1 MNSNLYEFIHHTLNI
16 SLMTNILVIDDN
28 PSVIKLMAKILKAN
42 DYEVSI
48 ASGGGSGIKKLD
60 KDEYDLVFTDL
71 MMPGIGGME
80 VLEHVISKSPKTMC
94 IILTAHGTIK
104 SSVDAIKKGAFDY
117 ITKPVSPS
125 ELLVVVEK
133 AIKFKNLE
141 EENSRLKKELRGKY
155 DYTNFVGTSNAI
167 KKIYDLIEKVAD
179 TDGTV
184 LITGASGTGKEL
196 IARAIHYNSNRSEK
210 PLVVVSCGAIPEALL
225 ESELFGHEKGAF
237 TGAFKKRI
245 GRFEMANGGTIFLDE
260 IGEMSPAL
268 QVKLLRVLQE
278 QKFER
283 VGGTKTI
290 HVDLRII
297 AATNR
302 NLTTA
307 INNEIF
313 REDLYY
319 RLNVIPIKVPSLKQR
334 KSDIPLLIDFF
345 LKKFQAGKKIKI
357 TGFLPEA
364 MDAMIAY
371 DWPGNVR
378 ELENAV
384 KRITILC
391 ENQVVSFD
399 DLPEIIQEKSRSVQ
413 FSDEV
418 IIEEKL
424 DFQEAVKYYERKIIL
439 EALEKSNWIKSK
451 AAKLLNIN
459 RTTLVAKIK
468 KQNIDIDDVATG

>member
-1 MNSNLYEFIHHTLNI
+1 
-16 SLMTNILVIDDN
+16 MTSILVIDDN
-28 PSVIKLMAKILKAN
+28 PSIIKLMAKILKAN
-42 DYEVSI
+42 DYEVST
-48 ASGGGSGIKKLD
+48 ASGGELGIKKLEKND
-60 KDEYDLVFTDL
+60 YDLVFTDL
-71 MMPGIGGME
+71 MMPDISGME
-80 VLEHVISKSPKTMC
+80 VLENVISKSPKTMC

-133 AIKFKNLE
+133 ALKFKNLE
-141 EENSRLKKELRGKY
+141 EENIRLKKELRGKY
-155 DYTNFVGTSNAI
+155 NYTNLVGTSKAI

-179 TDGTV
+179 TDGTI

-196 IARAIHYNSNRSEK
+196 IARAIHYTSNRSDK
-210 PLVVVSCGAIPEALL
+210 PLVVVSCGAIPETLL

-237 TGAFKKRI
+237 TGAFKRRI
-245 GRFEMANGGTIFLDE
+245 GRFELANGGSIFLDE
-260 IGEMSPAL
+260 IGEMSPGL

-307 INNEIF
+307 INNETF

-319 RLNVIPIKVPSLKQR
+319 RLNVIPIKVPSLKKR
-334 KSDIPLLIDFF
+334 KSDIPLLLDFF
-345 LKKFQAGKKIKI
+345 LKKFQRGKEKSI
-357 TGFLPEA
+357 TGFLPVA
-364 MDAMIAY
+364 MDALIAY

-378 ELENAV
+378 ELENVV
-384 KRITILC
+384 KRVTILC

-413 FSDEV
+413 SSDQV
-418 IIEEKL
+418 IMEQDL
-424 DFQEAVKYYERKIIL
+424 NFHEAVKDYEKKIIL
-439 EALEKSNWIKSK
+439 EALEKSNWVKSK

-468 KQNIDIDDVATG
+468 KQNIDIDDAAMG

>member
-1 MNSNLYEFIHHTLNI
+1 
-16 SLMTNILVIDDN
+16 MTSILVIDDN
-28 PSVIKLMAKILKAN
+28 PEIIKLMAKILKAN
-42 DYEVSI
+42 DYEVST
-48 ASGGGSGIKKLD
+48 ALGGELGIKKLEKND
-60 KDEYDLVFTDL
+60 YDLVFTDL
-71 MMPGIGGME
+71 MMPDISGME
-80 VLEHVISKSPKTMC
+80 VLEHVISKSPKAMC

-117 ITKPVSPS
+117 ITKPVSPT

-133 AIKFKNLE
+133 TLKFKKLE
-141 EENSRLKKELRGKY
+141 EENIRLKKELRGKY
-155 DYTNFVGTSNAI
+155 NYTNLVGTSKAI

-179 TDGTV
+179 TDGTI

-196 IARAIHYNSNRSEK
+196 IARAIHYTSNRSDK
-210 PLVVVSCGAIPEALL
+210 PMVVVSCGAIPEALL

-237 TGAFKKRI
+237 TGAFKRRI
-245 GRFEMANGGTIFLDE
+245 GRFEMANGGSIFLDE
-260 IGEMSPAL
+260 IGEMSPGL

-307 INNEIF
+307 INNETF

-319 RLNVIPIKVPSLKQR
+319 RLNVIPIKVPSLKKR
-334 KSDIPLLIDFF
+334 KSDIPLLLDFF
-345 LKKFQAGKKIKI
+345 LKKFQRGKEKSI
-357 TGFLPEA
+357 TGFLPVA
-364 MDAMIAY
+364 MDALIAY

-378 ELENAV
+378 ELENVV
-384 KRITILC
+384 KRVTILC

-399 DLPEIIQEKSRSVQ
+399 DLPETIQEKSRSVQ
-413 FSDEV
+413 SPDRV
-418 IIEEKL
+418 IMEQEL
-424 DFQEAVKYYERKIIL
+424 NFHEAVKDYEKKIIL
-439 EALEKSNWIKSK
+439 EALEKSNWVKSK

-468 KQNIDIDDVATG
+468 KQNIDIDDAAMG

>member
-1 MNSNLYEFIHHTLNI
+1 
-16 SLMTNILVIDDN
+16 
-28 PSVIKLMAKILKAN
+28 MAKILKAN
-42 DYEVSI
+42 DYEVST
-48 ASGGGSGIKKLD
+48 ASGGESGIKKFD
-60 KDEYDLVFTDL
+60 KNDYDLVFTDL
-71 MMPGIGGME
+71 MMPDIGGME

-117 ITKPVSPS
+117 ITKPISPS

-133 AIKFKNLE
+133 AIKFKSLE
-141 EENSRLKKELRGKY
+141 EENIRLKKELRVKY
-155 DYTNFVGTSNAI
+155 DYTNFVGTSKAI
-167 KKIYDLIEKVAD
+167 KKIYNLIEKVAD

-283 VGGTKTI
+283 VGSTKTI
-290 HVDLRII
+290 HVDLRIV

-334 KSDIPLLIDFF
+334 KSDIPLLMDFF
-345 LKKFQAGKKIKI
+345 LKKFQRGKKKKI
-357 TGFLPEA
+357 TGLLPGA
-364 MDAMIAY
+364 MDAMMAY

-378 ELENAV
+378 ELENAI
-384 KRITILC
+384 KRLTILC

-399 DLPEIIQEKSRSVQ
+399 DLPDSIQEKSRSVQ

-418 IIEEKL
+418 IIEEEL
-424 DFQEAVKYYERKIIL
+424 NFQEAVKHYERKIIL

-468 KQNIDIDDVATG
+468 KQNIDINDAAMG

>member
-1 MNSNLYEFIHHTLNI
+1 MNSTCYEFIQHTLNI
-16 SLMTNILVIDDN
+16 RSMTNILVIDDD
-28 PSVIKLMAKILKAN
+28 PAIIKLMAKILKAN
-42 DYEVSI
+42 DYEVST

-60 KDEYDLVFTDL
+60 KNNYDLVFTDL
-71 MMPGIGGME
+71 MMPDIDGME

-104 SSVDAIKKGAFDY
+104 SSVDAIRKGAFDY

-133 AIKFKNLE
+133 AIKFKDLE
-141 EENSRLKKELRGKY
+141 EENIRLKKELRGKY
-155 DYTNFVGTSNAI
+155 DYTNFVGTSKAI

-260 IGEMSPAL
+260 VGEMIPAL

-290 HVDLRII
+290 HVDLRIV

-307 INNEIF
+307 INNETF

-345 LKKFQAGKKIKI
+345 LKKFQERKKKRI
-357 TGFLPEA
+357 TGFLPGA

-371 DWPGNVR
+371 NWPGNVR
-378 ELENAV
+378 ELENII
-384 KRITILC
+384 KRLTILC

-418 IIEEKL
+418 IIEEEL
-424 DFQEAVKYYERKIIL
+424 NFQEAVKYYERKIIL

-468 KQNIDIDDVATG
+468 KQNIDIDDAATG

>member
-1 MNSNLYEFIHHTLNI
+1 
-16 SLMTNILVIDDN
+16 MTNILVIDDN
-28 PSVIKLMAKILKAN
+28 PSIIKLMAKILKAN
-42 DYEVSI
+42 DYEVST
-48 ASGGGSGIKKLD
+48 ALGGELGIKKLD
-60 KDEYDLVFTDL
+60 KNDYDLVFTDL
-71 MMPGIGGME
+71 MMPGIDGME
-80 VLEHVISKSPKTMC
+80 VLEHVISRSPETMC

-125 ELLVVVEK
+125 ELLIVVEK

-141 EENSRLKKELRGKY
+141 EENIRLKKELRGKY

-345 LKKFQAGKKIKI
+345 LKKFQEGKKKKV
-357 TGFLPEA
+357 TGFLPGA

-399 DLPEIIQEKSRSVQ
+399 DLPEIIQEKGRSVQ

-418 IIEEKL
+418 IIEEEL
-424 DFQEAVKYYERKIIL
+424 DFQEAVKYYEKKIIL